1 MVRIDLFVVLY
12 MRSVQASQTLD
23 SLRRLDCDPRDLQL
37 RVHIW
42 DNSPEPDRDGAAA
55 LPAGWDYVCSQH
67 NTALS
72 LVYNRLLRSSTAPHV
87 MILDQDSDVGQALID
102 KLVRCIRDIDA
113 DMYVPVIRHQEQMI
127 SPGRLRWIKGA
138 PLRKAWPDAFLPPY
152 FTAMM
157 SGLCISRRFLREL
170 GPAPFDERL
179 WFYGIDTRLCREL
192 NWRGGRAYLYDAV
205 LGHDSALRDTRDPL
219 QLMRRRI
226 WLMRSWKYVFD
237 ADALERLGVHAYVL
251 WSAWRL
257 ARRRGVSQGFF
268 AILAEVYR

>member
-12 MRSVQASQTLD
+12 MRLVQASQTLD
-23 SLRRLDCDPRDLQL
+23 SLRRLEYDPRKLQL

-55 LPAGWDYVCSQH
+55 LPAHWDYVCSQQ
-67 NTALS
+67 NTPLS
-72 LVYNRLLRSSTAPHV
+72 LVYNTLLKSSSAPHV

-102 KLVRCIRDIDA
+102 KLASCIRDIDA

-127 SPGRLRWIKGA
+127 SPGRLHWIKGA
-138 PLRKAWPDAFLPPY
+138 PLRKACLNAFLPPY

-157 SGLCISRRFLREL
+157 SGLCISRCFLRDL

-192 NWRGGRAYLYDAV
+192 NWRGGCAYLYDAV
-205 LGHDSALRDTRDPL
+205 LGHDSALRDTDDPV

-257 ARRRGVSQGFF
+257 ARRCGVTQSFF
-268 AILAEVYR
+268 AILSEVYR

>member
-1 MVRIDLFVVLY
+1 MVRIDVFVVLY

-23 SLRRLDCDPRDLQL
+23 SLRRFDYDPSQLQL
-37 RVHIW
+37 RVRIW
-42 DNSPEPDRDGAAA
+42 DNSPEPDRKGAAS
-55 LPAGWDYVCSQH
+55 LPAGWDYVCSEH

-72 LVYNRLLRSSTAPHV
+72 LVYNTLLRSTSSPYV
-87 MILDQDSDVGQALID
+87 MIFDQDSQVGPALLH
-102 KLVRCIRDIDA
+102 KLLGCIRDIDA
-113 DMYVPVIRHQEQMI
+113 DMYVPIIRHQGTMI

-138 PLRKAWPDAFLPPY
+138 PLRKAWVNAFLPPH

-157 SGLCISRRFLREL
+157 SGLCISRRFLREI

-205 LGHDSALRDTRDPL
+205 LGHDSALRDTRDPV
-219 QLMRRRI
+219 QLTRRRI

-237 ADALERLGVHAYVL
+237 ANALERLGVHAYVL

-257 ARRRGVSQGFF
+257 ARRRGAGQGFF
-268 AILAEVYR
+268 AILSEVYR